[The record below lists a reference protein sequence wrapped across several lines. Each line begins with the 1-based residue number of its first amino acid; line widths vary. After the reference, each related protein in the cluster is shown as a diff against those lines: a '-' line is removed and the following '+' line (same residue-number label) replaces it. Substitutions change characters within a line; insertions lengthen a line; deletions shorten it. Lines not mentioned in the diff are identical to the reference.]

1 METKIIK
8 FATRKDIRKRMTED
22 DARSFLTSVRKRHN
36 TQEEIDAEIR
46 KIYDSSLDVLSDED
60 KRGVLLFGE
69 LSGFPFG
76 VIPPKS

>member
-76 VIPPKS
+76 VISSKS

>member
-36 TQEEIDAEIR
+36 TQEEIDVEIR

-76 VIPPKS
+76 VISPKS

>member
-8 FATRKDIRKRMTED
+8 FATRKDIRKRMTEN

>member
-8 FATRKDIRKRMTED
+8 FATRKVIRKRMTED

-76 VIPPKS
+76 VISPKS

>member
-76 VIPPKS
+76 VISPKS

>member
-46 KIYDSSLDVLSDED
+46 KIYDSPLDVLSDED

-76 VIPPKS
+76 VISPKS

>member
-69 LSGFPFG
+69 LSRFPFG
-76 VIPPKS
+76 VISPKS